1 MEPATSTIVTPEI
14 IIPAIVFPTPDIV
27 TPDNRG
33 KYRNFTASFKLAAV
47 EEATITSIRLC
58 QSEEEGQIRRGRV
71 FHGGRGRLRRGI

>member
-47 EEATITSIRLC
+47 EEATITSIRAV
-58 QSEEEGQIRRGRV
+58 GRKYNV
-71 FHGGRGRLRRGI
+71 NESTVRVGIIKRETERY